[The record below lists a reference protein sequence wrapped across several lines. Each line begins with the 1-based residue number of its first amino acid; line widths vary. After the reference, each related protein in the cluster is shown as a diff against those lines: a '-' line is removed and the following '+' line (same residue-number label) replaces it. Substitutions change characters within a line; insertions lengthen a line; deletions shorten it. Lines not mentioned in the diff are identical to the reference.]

1 VRLVCCQL
9 QYNEKLKAGIKT
21 LGFPIFKDD
30 NLLFEFDLPE
40 NLIITTDDVQ
50 FQACTEALEKA
61 ITGGKVPESLF
72 KPHQLEDIVDG
83 MPRIKNLTWHH
94 NQITGKM
101 QLVPTSVHN
110 VNHLGGN
117 AIWGGG
123 IR

>member
-1 VRLVCCQL
+1 MT
-9 QYNEKLKAGIKT
+9 N
-21 LGFPIFKDD
+21 FKGD

-40 NLIITTDDVQ
+40 NLINAADDIQ
-50 FQACTEALEKA
+50 FQACTEALERSIA
-61 ITGGKVPESLF
+61 RGKIPESLF
-72 KPHQLEDIVDG
+72 TPQQLEDIIDG
-83 MPRIKNLTWHH
+83 MPRIKDLTWHH
-94 NQITGKM
+94 NQVTGKM